1 MSFPLFFESNFALA
15 LRNQKLAIGQGYTR
29 FHSKNR
35 GGTMAFS
42 SWGRLARFTVFVAV
56 ASTISGA
63 LVAQEKPAE
72 RGGEAKAAA
81 SSASTVAAPD
91 SITEGTVTVS
101 GQAIAYRAVAGTIT
115 VGATD
120 QQDATLAFDGSLLP
134 DSGVKAPADPA
145 EAPPTARI
153 FYVAYFKKDTTDEN
167 ASAGDVHLQR
177 RAGVGDDV
185 AAHGDVW
192 AEAHCAARRGSS
204 GRRALQRGEQS
215 VFAAGRERSGVHRR
229 AGNGFQPDLREGS
242 RQGLLRNRPGRS
254 GVQPFHP
261 EVPDEV

>member
-1 MSFPLFFESNFALA
+1 
-15 LRNQKLAIGQGYTR
+15 
-29 FHSKNR
+29 
-35 GGTMAFS
+35 MAFS

-134 DSGVKAPADPA
+134 DSGVKAPD
-145 EAPPTARI
+145 R
-153 FYVAYFKKDTTDEN
+153 
-167 ASAGDVHLQR
+167 S
-177 RAGVGDDV
+177 
-185 AAHGDVW
+185 
-192 AEAHCAARRGSS
+192 RGSAAD
-204 GRRALQRGEQS
+204 RAHFLCG
-215 VFAAGRERSGVHRR
+215 VFQEGH
-229 AGNGFQPDLREGS
+229 DGS
-242 RQGLLRNRPGRS
+242 RTIGR
-254 GVQPFHP
+254 
-261 EVPDEV
+261 